1 MLFRELL
8 RSFIKP
14 FITHFAAADYR
25 HEGIPPRS
33 HFKETL
39 YLAAENS
46 DSGVSTVQGQHPL
59 QQVAL
64 TKVTP
69 GQAHSKAMQ
78 G

>member
-1 MLFRELL
+1 MKMFFRELL
-8 RSFIKP
+8 KSFMKA
-14 FITHFAAADYR
+14 FITHFTGADYR
-25 HEGIPPRS
+25 HEGIPPKS

-46 DSGVSTVQGQHPL
+46 DSGVSTVQGQPQL

-69 GQAHSKAMQ
+69 SQARNIQ
-78 G
+78 